1 MLRTCKIISSRQRT
15 LPRERCAIGRLT
27 PLCLDLR
34 ARFTAL
40 DDGPPSQK
48 QQGAGLACYC
58 GVCTSMMERLWN
70 QLSQYRAS
78 STPFLIYWVSHSD
91 ETRTRMSEDGDF
103 LGVVHNYNR
112 TTVSSK
118 VTCTPRPM
126 LLTKAIGMLHGFLGT
141 SSRSPAEASKS
152 TGIQGFVNAAF
163 FGQLSKADLHLF
175 KERLYLNAAP
185 WTLSHTMRRAIDF
198 YTAISTDC
206 PKRTM
211 QLRTGR
217 AIGVPWWRL
226 LRVRPIRWA

>member
-1 MLRTCKIISSRQRT
+1 MMVRPLRSNRA
-15 LPRERCAIGRLT
+15 PDWHAIV
-27 PLCLDLR
+27 
-34 ARFTAL
+34 
-40 DDGPPSQK
+40 
-48 QQGAGLACYC
+48 
-58 GVCTSMMERLWN
+58 VCTSMMERLWN

-78 STPFLIYWVSHSD
+78 SAPLLTYWVSHSD
-91 ETRTRMSEDGDF
+91 EKRTRMSEDGGF

-126 LLTKAIGMLHGFLGT
+126 LFTKAIGMWQGLLDT
-141 SSRSPAEASKS
+141 NSCRPAEVSKF
-152 TGIQGFVNAAF
+152 TGIQGFVNVAF
-163 FGQLSKADLHLF
+163 FGQLSKAGSRLF
-175 KERLYLNAAP
+175 KERQYLNAAP

-198 YTAISTDC
+198 DMATSTDC
-206 PKRTM
+206 PKRPM